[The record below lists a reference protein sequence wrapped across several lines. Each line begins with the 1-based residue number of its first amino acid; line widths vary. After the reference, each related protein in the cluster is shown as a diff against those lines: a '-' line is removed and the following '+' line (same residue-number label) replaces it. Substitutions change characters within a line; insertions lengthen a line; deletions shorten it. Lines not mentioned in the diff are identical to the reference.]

1 MNEHCDTLITRQYRK
16 KGQIAKNTNYLKVS
30 ERLHVEKERKQ
41 AENGYTHIN
50 CQLVKNVIILLLS

>member
-16 KGQIAKNTNYLKVS
+16 KGQITKNKNYRKDS

-41 AENGYTHIN
+41 AE
-50 CQLVKNVIILLLS
+50 KSK